1 MDYHAEC
8 CFCDPEEGYSGPDE
22 PPLHSIHAPNRIRPS
37 SYRALRSAVSSL
49 ARIDDF
55 FCEKIGSGF
64 FSEVFKV
71 QHRITGQVMALKM
84 NTLASNKANM
94 LREVQLMNRLCHP
107 NILRFLGVCVH
118 EGQLHA
124 LTEYINGGNLEQLL
138 DSDLYLSW
146 GVRIGLSQ
154 DIARGL
160 QYLHSKGIFH
170 RDLTSKNCLVRCDN
184 GVFTA
189 VVGDFG
195 LAEKIPDYSDGV
207 EKQPLAIVGSPYWM
221 APEVLRGELYNEKV
235 DVFAY
240 GIILCEI
247 IARIEADP
255 DFLPRTEDFGLDVD
269 AFENMAGDCP
279 PTFFSLAVTCCNMSA
294 ERRPSF
300 SDIVLSLEAMETGE
314 ETEKPVAL
322 EPVAV
327 DVSPY
332 RRRSSPCH
340 LRDCI
345 QQRQGLARSQ
355 SDMLPPATLTPP
367 FHGTPVRVNPFSLR
381 QDLNG
386 GRCKLLDTPSKS
398 VISLTFTLPALCNP
412 CTSPHLL
419 RGTLGMRAPP
429 RRCQSLPCT
438 PELSRTVATPRD
450 SDVKEEENN
459 EDVRVAV
466 NEKGTGEEVEGNNRT
481 KTRVSEQVE
490 ESLHMN
496 ISENTEMLK
505 EKEGMGEDSGLPVEL
520 EMVSL
525 ERLEEEDEEEEEGES
540 LCITEP
546 MDCTKSP
553 EQGQGVLESTP
564 GRPLITSYTCSTLE
578 TNSWQ
583 LPISNGPPSLPPLP
597 RLDNNNSSAH
607 VIGQQVQWGGGGRA
621 NGYSGAQV
629 LSSEPGVPCEQDE
642 VIFCTGCC
650 LVGLSLPSVCLR
662 GSAAVPA
669 PRRRAS
675 LPRQRPYRNLNS
687 TITGTSSIS
696 SSTAATANKVL
707 LCRGTN
713 GLVVAGPPVPCDPGR
728 SLPEA
733 QT

>member
-1 MDYHAEC
+1 MKAYLDRSKRSTMDYHAEC
-8 CFCDPEEGYSGPDE
+8 CFCDAEDTHGGLDE

-84 NTLASNKANM
+84 NTLTSNKANM

-146 GVRIGLSQ
+146 GVRTGLSL

-195 LAEKIPDYSDGV
+195 LAEKIPNYSDGV

-221 APEVLRGELYNEKV
+221 APEVLRGELYDEKV

-269 AFENMAGDCP
+269 AFENMVGDCP
-279 PTFFSLAVTCCNMSA
+279 PALFSLAVTCCNVM
-294 ERRPSF
+294 EVRLNCLRPLIAILRSCPGSIRLLCMCHLCF
-300 SDIVLSLEAMETGE
+300 FYS
-314 ETEKPVAL
+314 
-322 EPVAV
+322 EPVA

-340 LRDCI
+340 PGDRCQL
-345 QQRQGLARSQ
+345 RQGLARSQ
-355 SDMLPPATLTPP
+355 SDMIPPTILTPP
-367 FHGTPVRVNPFSLR
+367 LFGTPARVNPFSLR

-398 VISLTFTLPALCNP
+398 VISLTFTLPALRDP
-412 CTSPHLL
+412 CASPHIL
-419 RGTLGMRAPP
+419 RGTPGMRAPP

-438 PELSRTVATPRD
+438 PEISRSVALPRD
-450 SDVKEEENN
+450 MVGKEGEK
-459 EDVRVAV
+459 DDDTRVAV
-466 NEKGTGEEVEGNNRT
+466 IEGE
-481 KTRVSEQVE
+481 
-490 ESLHMN
+490 
-496 ISENTEMLK
+496 
-505 EKEGMGEDSGLPVEL
+505 MGEDVEDDTKRKTK
-520 EMVSL
+520 VSETVE
-525 ERLEEEDEEEEEGES
+525 ERLQAGDTLDRSPVHRRATLRDRQPSTLTFTPTDNLESPINLNMFLDCVGGSWKTQREPTLHEENMETPRRKI
-540 LCITEP
+540 L
-546 MDCTKSP
+546 
-553 EQGQGVLESTP
+553 GVL
-564 GRPLITSYTCSTLE
+564 
-578 TNSWQ
+578 
-583 LPISNGPPSLPPLP
+583 
-597 RLDNNNSSAH
+597 
-607 VIGQQVQWGGGGRA
+607 
-621 NGYSGAQV
+621 
-629 LSSEPGVPCEQDE
+629 
-642 VIFCTGCC
+642 TGTRTGN
-650 LVGLSLPSVCLR
+650 LL
-662 GSAAVPA
+662 AA
-669 PRRRAS
+669 
-675 LPRQRPYRNLNS
+675 RQR
-687 TITGTSSIS
+687 
-696 SSTAATANKVL
+696 
-707 LCRGTN
+707 C
-713 GLVVAGPPVPCDPGR
+713 
-728 SLPEA
+728 
-733 QT
+733 

>member
-1 MDYHAEC
+1 MDRHADC
-8 CFCDPEEGYSGPDE
+8 CPCDPEEMDGGLDE
-22 PPLHSIHAPNRIRPS
+22 PLLHGIHATNRMRPS

-124 LTEYINGGNLEQLL
+124 LTEYINGGSLEQLL

-146 GVRIGLSQ
+146 GIRMGLSL

-160 QYLHSKGIFH
+160 QYLHNKGIFH

-207 EKQPLAIVGSPYWM
+207 ERQPLAVVGSPYWM
-221 APEVLRGELYNEKV
+221 APEVLRGELYDEKV

-247 IARIEADP
+247 IARVEADP
-255 DFLPRTEDFGLDVD
+255 DFLPRTEDFGLDVE
-269 AFENMAGDCP
+269 AFENMVGDCP
-279 PTFFSLAVTCCNMSA
+279 PAFFNLAVTCCNMSA
-294 ERRPSF
+294 AERPSF
-300 SDIVLSLEAMETGE
+300 SGIVFTLEEMEKE
-314 ETEKPVAL
+314 EVQREKPITL
-322 EPVAV
+322 ETLAIE
-327 DVSPY
+327 VSPY
-332 RRRSSPCH
+332 RHRSSPCRPGEH
-340 LRDCI
+340 I
-345 QQRQGLARSQ
+345 QQQQQLSRSQ
-355 SDMLPPATLTPP
+355 SDMLTPVTLIPSVL
-367 FHGTPVRVNPFSLR
+367 GTPVRVNPFSLR
-381 QDLNG
+381 RDLNG

-398 VISLTFTLPALCNP
+398 VISLTFTLPAPHDP
-412 CTSPHLL
+412 CTSPNL
-419 RGTLGMRAPP
+419 RTGTSGKARAPP

-438 PELSRTVATPRD
+438 PELGRPIPLLRD
-450 SDVKEEENN
+450 NDVKEEIDEVSKVEMEDDVL
-459 EDVRVAV
+459 EDVCQR
-466 NEKGTGEEVEGNNRT
+466 GILVEGRDVA
-481 KTRVSEQVE
+481 KRLEVG
-490 ESLHMN
+490 
-496 ISENTEMLK
+496 
-505 EKEGMGEDSGLPVEL
+505 EKLEDSGFPLEL

-525 ERLEEEDEEEEEGES
+525 ERLEEEEVEREQEEGE
-540 LCITEP
+540 CQAEP

-553 EQGQGVLESTP
+553 EPADGGSTSTP
-564 GRPLITSYTCSTLE
+564 ARSLLTSTTVCSVR
-578 TNSWQ
+578 TNGWS
-583 LPISNGPPSLPPLP
+583 LPVSNGPALLPPLP
-597 RLDNNNSSAH
+597 QLDNNNGSPG
-607 VIGQQVQWGGGGRA
+607 VVGRQVQWGRGGRA
-621 NGYSGAQV
+621 NGYHGAH
-629 LSSEPGVPCEQDE
+629 LLASEPPGSSEQED
-642 VIFCTGCC
+642 VISCPGCC

-662 GSAAVPA
+662 GSAAMP
-669 PRRRAS
+669 PSRRRTS
-675 LPRQRPYRNLNS
+675 LSWQRQYRNFSGTVTGGGAS
-687 TITGTSSIS
+687 TSTTA
-696 SSTAATANKVL
+696 TAATKTL
-707 LCRGTN
+707 LCRSMN
-713 GLVVAGPPVPCDPGR
+713 GLAAAPPSAPCEPG
-728 SLPEA
+728 LPLPGA

>member
-8 CFCDPEEGYSGPDE
+8 CLCDPEEGHGGPDE
-22 PPLHSIHAPNRIRPS
+22 PPLHNIHAPNRIRPS

-146 GVRIGLSQ
+146 GVRILLSL

-207 EKQPLAIVGSPYWM
+207 GKQPLAIVGSPYWM

-255 DFLPRTEDFGLDVD
+255 DFLPRTEDFGLDVGT
-269 AFENMAGDCP
+269 FESLVGDCP
-279 PTFFSLAVTCCNMSA
+279 PAFLSLAVTCCNMSA

-300 SDIVLSLEAMETGE
+300 SDIVFTLEGMEQE
-314 ETEKPVAL
+314 EEGVATTAL
-322 EPVAV
+322 EPVAA

-340 LRDCI
+340 PVDHA
-345 QQRQGLARSQ
+345 QHRQGLARSQ
-355 SDMLPPATLTPP
+355 SDMLPPATLTSP
-367 FHGTPVRVNPFSLR
+367 FLCTPARVNPFSLR
-381 QDLNG
+381 HDLNG

-398 VISLTFTLPALCNP
+398 VISLTFTLPALQDP
-412 CTSPHLL
+412 CASPHPL
-419 RGTLGMRAPP
+419 RGMPGALALP
-429 RRCQSLPCT
+429 RRCRSLPCT
-438 PELSRTVATPRD
+438 PELNRTVASSREAEGKGKEALGSGTAGD
-450 SDVKEEENN
+450 EEES
-459 EDVRVAV
+459 R
-466 NEKGTGEEVEGNNRT
+466 TEEEHQ
-481 KTRVSEQVE
+481 ELAE
-490 ESLHMN
+490 EADGS
-496 ISENTEMLK
+496 
-505 EKEGMGEDSGLPVEL
+505 GGDSVLAKL

-525 ERLEEEDEEEEEGES
+525 ERLEEEEEEEEERIR
-540 LCITEP
+540 LTEP

-553 EQGQGVLESTP
+553 EATDGLVGPPRIASSN
-564 GRPLITSYTCSTLE
+564 G
-578 TNSWQ
+578 WQ

-597 RLDNNNSSAH
+597 RLDNNNGSALA
-607 VIGQQVQWGGGGRA
+607 IGQQWGGRGLV
-621 NGYSGAQV
+621 NGYNGGQARHADPNGTSD
-629 LSSEPGVPCEQDE
+629 QDD
-642 VIFCTGCC
+642 VISCPSCC
-650 LVGLSLPSVCLR
+650 LVGLSFPSVCLR
-662 GSAAVPA
+662 GSPAIPA

-675 LPRQRPYRNLNS
+675 LPRQRPYRNLNGP
-687 TITGTSSIS
+687 ITAGGAS
-696 SSTAATANKVL
+696 SSTAATKAQLCCSAN
-707 LCRGTN
+707 RPMA
-713 GLVVAGPPVPCDPGR
+713 AGPSAPREPGR

>member
-8 CFCDPEEGYSGPDE
+8 CLCDAEDIHGGPDE

-146 GVRIGLSQ
+146 GVRIGLSL

-184 GVFTA
+184 GMFTG

-195 LAEKIPDYSDGV
+195 LSEKIPDYSDGV

-221 APEVLRGELYNEKV
+221 APEVLRGEVYNEKV

-269 AFENMAGDCP
+269 AFEHMVGDCP
-279 PTFFSLAVTCCNMSA
+279 PAFFSLAVTCCNMSA
-294 ERRPSF
+294 VRRPTF
-300 SDIVLSLEAMETGE
+300 ADLVFTLESMETE
-314 ETEKPVAL
+314 EEREKLIAL
-322 EPVAV
+322 EPMVV

-340 LRDCI
+340 HGDRS
-345 QQRQGLARSQ
+345 QQRLGLARSQ

-367 FHGTPVRVNPFSLR
+367 LLGTPVRVNPFSLR

-398 VISLTFTLPALCNP
+398 VISLTFTLPALRDP
-412 CTSPHLL
+412 CASPHL
-419 RGTLGMRAPP
+419 RGTQRIRAPH

-438 PELSRTVATPRD
+438 PELGRTVALTRYAEG
-450 SDVKEEENN
+450 KEEEEV
-459 EDVRVAV
+459 EDIRLAANIGGAV
-466 NEKGTGEEVEGNNRT
+466 EDNQNKETELLENVDKRLQVEFIDINEKRE
-481 KTRVSEQVE
+481 
-490 ESLHMN
+490 L
-496 ISENTEMLK
+496 LK
-505 EKEGMGEDSGLPVEL
+505 EEERLEQDSGLPVDL

-525 ERLEEEDEEEEEGES
+525 ERLEEEEEGEES
-540 LCITEP
+540 VCLTEP

-553 EQGQGVLESTP
+553 EPAEGVLDSTS
-564 GRPLITSYTCSTLE
+564 GRPRPGSSSLR
-578 TNSWQ
+578 TNGWQ

-597 RLDNNNSSAH
+597 RLDNNNGSGL

-629 LSSEPGVPCEQDE
+629 LPSDPSGPSEQDE
-642 VIFCTGCC
+642 VISCPGCC
-650 LVGLSLPSVCLR
+650 LVGLSFPSVCLR
-662 GSAAVPA
+662 GTAALPT

-675 LPRQRPYRNLNS
+675 LPRQRPYRNLNG
-687 TITGTSSIS
+687 TITGGSTFSPT
-696 SSTAATANKVL
+696 TAATATKAL
-707 LCRGTN
+707 LCRSTN
-713 GLVVAGPPVPCDPGR
+713 GLVVAGSSVPCEPGR

>member
-8 CFCDPEEGYSGPDE
+8 CLCDPEEGHGDPDE
-22 PPLHSIHAPNRIRPS
+22 PPLHSIHAPNRMRPS

-146 GVRIGLSQ
+146 GVRMGLSL

-160 QYLHSKGIFH
+160 KYLHSKGIFH

-195 LAEKIPDYSDGV
+195 LAEKIPDYSDCV

-221 APEVLRGELYNEKV
+221 APEVLRGELYDEKV

-255 DFLPRTEDFGLDVD
+255 DFLPRTEDFGLDVG
-269 AFENMAGDCP
+269 AFENLVGDCP
-279 PTFFSLAVTCCNMSA
+279 PVFFSLAVTCCNMSA

-300 SDIVLSLEAMETGE
+300 SDIVFTLESIEQE
-314 ETEKPVAL
+314 EDAEKPIAL
-322 EPVAV
+322 ELVAV
-327 DVSPY
+327 NVSPY
-332 RRRSSPCH
+332 RRLSSPGQPGD
-340 LRDCI
+340 RS

-355 SDMLPPATLTPP
+355 SDMLPPTTLTHPLL
-367 FHGTPVRVNPFSLR
+367 GTPARVNPFSLR

-398 VISLTFTLPALCNP
+398 VISLTFTLPALCDP
-412 CTSPHLL
+412 CASPHLL
-419 RGTLGMRAPP
+419 RGMPGSRAPP

-438 PELSRTVATPRD
+438 PELSRTVALPRD
-450 SDVKEEENN
+450 TGRMEEEKF
-459 EDVRVAV
+459 EAVRVGV
-466 NEKGTGEEVEGNNRT
+466 VTGRTGEDEDYSMRKKTSEKDERVQVDPLKVTENR
-481 KTRVSEQVE
+481 E
-490 ESLHMN
+490 L
-496 ISENTEMLK
+496 LK
-505 EKEGMGEDSGLPVEL
+505 DGGGVGQDSGSSVGL
-520 EMVSL
+520 ETVSL
-525 ERLEEEDEEEEEGES
+525 ERLEEEEEDEES
-540 LCITEP
+540 VCLTEP

-553 EQGQGVLESTP
+553 EPAEGALESTP
-564 GRPLITSYTCSTLE
+564 GRALLTSTSSSLLR
-578 TNSWQ
+578 TNGWR

-597 RLDNNNSSAH
+597 RLDNNNGSAA
-607 VIGQQVQWGGGGRA
+607 VIGQQVQWGGGGCS
-621 NGYSGAQV
+621 NGYSQAQV
-629 LSSEPGVPCEQDE
+629 LSSEVSGPSEPDE
-642 VIFCTGCC
+642 VISCPGCC
-650 LVGLSLPSVCLR
+650 LVGLSFPSVCLR
-662 GSAAVPA
+662 GLAAVPT

-675 LPRQRPYRNLNS
+675 LPRQRPFQNLNG
-687 TITGTSSIS
+687 TITGGSA
-696 SSTAATANKVL
+696 SSTTAAATATKAL
-707 LCRGTN
+707 LCRSSN
-713 GLVVAGPPVPCDPGR
+713 GLVVAGPSVTCEPSR

>member
-8 CFCDPEEGYSGPDE
+8 CFCDPEEGHGDE

-146 GVRIGLSQ
+146 CVRIGLSL

-160 QYLHSKGIFH
+160 QYLHNKGIFH

-207 EKQPLAIVGSPYWM
+207 VKQPLAIVGSPYWM
-221 APEVLRGELYNEKV
+221 APEVLRGELYDEKV

-255 DFLPRTEDFGLDVD
+255 DFLPRTEDFGLDVE
-269 AFENMAGDCP
+269 AFENMVGDCP
-279 PTFFSLAVTCCNMSA
+279 AAFFSLAVTCCNMIA

-300 SDIVLSLEAMETGE
+300 SEIVFILEGMERDE
-314 ETEKPVAL
+314 EREKPIAL

-332 RRRSSPCH
+332 RRCSSPCH
-340 LRDCI
+340 PGDRS

-367 FHGTPVRVNPFSLR
+367 LLGTPARVNPFSLR

-398 VISLTFTLPALCNP
+398 VISLTLTLPALRDP
-412 CTSPHLL
+412 CSSPHIL
-419 RGTLGMRAPP
+419 RGMPGTRTLP
-429 RRCQSLPCT
+429 RRCRSLPCT
-438 PELSRTVATPRD
+438 PELSRTVALSRD
-450 SDVKEEENN
+450 TEGKEDEKE
-459 EDVRVAV
+459 EDVRAV
-466 NEKGTGEEVEGNNRT
+466 IRRGIGEVVEDEMRKNTGL
-481 KTRVSEQVE
+481 SERADERLQVE
-490 ESLHMN
+490 QME
-496 ISENTEMLK
+496 ITEKRELLK
-505 EKEGMGEDSGLPVEL
+505 EEDQMGDDSGLPVEL

-525 ERLEEEDEEEEEGES
+525 ERLEEEEEEEEDES
-540 LCITEP
+540 VCLTEP

-553 EQGQGVLESTP
+553 EPAEGVMDCTP
-564 GRPLITSYTCSTLE
+564 GRPLLTSTSSSSLQ
-578 TNSWQ
+578 TNGWR
-583 LPISNGPPSLPPLP
+583 LPISNGPPSLPALP
-597 RLDNNNSSAH
+597 RLDNNNGSAL

-621 NGYSGAQV
+621 NGYSGVQV
-629 LSSEPGVPCEQDE
+629 QSSDPSGPSEQDE
-642 VIFCTGCC
+642 VISCPGCC
-650 LVGLSLPSVCLR
+650 LVGLSFPSVCLR
-662 GSAAVPA
+662 GSAAVPT

-675 LPRQRPYRNLNS
+675 LPRQRPYRNLNG
-687 TITGTSSIS
+687 TITGGSAS
-696 SSTAATANKVL
+696 SSTTAATATKAL
-707 LCRGTN
+707 LCRSTN
-713 GLVVAGPPVPCDPGR
+713 GLVVGGPTVPCEPGR

>member
-8 CFCDPEEGYSGPDE
+8 CFCDPEEGLGGPDE

-146 GVRIGLSQ
+146 AVRIRLSL

-170 RDLTSKNCLVRCDN
+170 RDLTSKNCLVRCEN
-184 GVFTA
+184 GTFTA

-195 LAEKIPDYSDGV
+195 LAEKIPDYSDCVG
-207 EKQPLAIVGSPYWM
+207 KQPLAIVGSPYWM

-269 AFENMAGDCP
+269 AFENMVGDCP
-279 PTFFSLAVTCCNMSA
+279 AAFFSLAVTCCNMSA

-300 SDIVLSLEAMETGE
+300 ADIVFTLEGMNSE
-314 ETEKPVAL
+314 EEGEKPIAL
-322 EPVAV
+322 EPVAA

-340 LRDCI
+340 LSDHS
-345 QQRQGLARSQ
+345 QLRQGLARSQ
-355 SDMLPPATLTPP
+355 SDVLPPATLTPP
-367 FHGTPVRVNPFSLR
+367 LLGTPARVNPFSLR

-398 VISLTFTLPALCNP
+398 VISLTFTLPALRDP
-412 CTSPHLL
+412 CASPHLL
-419 RGTLGMRAPP
+419 RGIPMTRTLP

-438 PELSRTVATPRD
+438 PELCRTGASLKD
-450 SDVKEEENN
+450 S
-459 EDVRVAV
+459 
-466 NEKGTGEEVEGNNRT
+466 EGNENDEDPGLTVMNLGADLDDMKKKKSSVVEKLDERLQLEHMEIT
-481 KTRVSEQVE
+481 EKTE
-490 ESLHMN
+490 LLM
-496 ISENTEMLK
+496 
-505 EKEGMGEDSGLPVEL
+505 EDSGLAEDSGFPVEL

-525 ERLEEEDEEEEEGES
+525 ERLEEADEEEDEEEGVC
-540 LCITEP
+540 LTEP

-553 EQGQGVLESTP
+553 EPAEQVLDSAPRRPTLTSTSSSS
-564 GRPLITSYTCSTLE
+564 LQ
-578 TNSWQ
+578 TNGWR

-597 RLDNNNSSAH
+597 RLDNNNGSGL
-607 VIGQQVQWGGGGRA
+607 VIGHQVQWGGGGLA

-629 LSSEPGVPCEQDE
+629 FSSDPSGPSDQDD
-642 VIFCTGCC
+642 VVSCPSCC

-662 GSAAVPA
+662 GSAAVPT
-669 PRRRAS
+669 PRRRVS
-675 LPRQRPYRNLNS
+675 LPRQRPYRNLNGP
-687 TITGTSSIS
+687 ITGGSTSSS
-696 SSTAATANKVL
+696 AAAAAATKAL
-707 LCRGTN
+707 LCHSTN
-713 GLVVAGPPVPCDPGR
+713 GLGVSGPPVPCEPAR

>member
-1 MDYHAEC
+1 MDYHTEC
-8 CFCDPEEGYSGPDE
+8 CFCDPEEGTDE

-146 GVRIGLSQ
+146 GVRICLSL

-184 GVFTA
+184 GMFTA

-207 EKQPLAIVGSPYWM
+207 VKQPLAIVGSPYWM

-269 AFENMAGDCP
+269 AFENMVGDCP
-279 PTFFSLAVTCCNMSA
+279 PAFFSLAVTCCNMSA

-300 SDIVLSLEAMETGE
+300 SDIVFTLEGMDRE
-314 ETEKPVAL
+314 EDEEKPIAL

-332 RRRSSPCH
+332 RHRNSPCH
-340 LRDCI
+340 PSDHSH
-345 QQRQGLARSQ
+345 QRQGLARSQ

-367 FHGTPVRVNPFSLR
+367 LLGTPARVNPFSLR

-398 VISLTFTLPALCNP
+398 VISLTFTLPALRDP
-412 CTSPHLL
+412 CASPHLH
-419 RGTLGMRAPP
+419 RGMPGTRALP

-438 PELSRTVATPRD
+438 PELSRTVALSRD
-450 SDVKEEENN
+450 TEGREEEKD
-459 EDVRVAV
+459 EDVRVLAI
-466 NEKGTGEEVEGNNRT
+466 NGGTGDGEDIDDNVRK
-481 KTRVSEQVE
+481 KTGVSEKVDERLQVE
-490 ESLHMN
+490 HME
-496 ISENTEMLK
+496 ITEKRGLLK
-505 EKEGMGEDSGLPVEL
+505 EEDGMGEDSGLPVGL

-525 ERLEEEDEEEEEGES
+525 ERLEEEEES
-540 LCITEP
+540 VCLTEP

-553 EQGQGVLESTP
+553 EPAEGLLNSTP
-564 GRPLITSYTCSTLE
+564 GRPMFTSTSSSSLQ
-578 TNSWQ
+578 TNGWR

-597 RLDNNNSSAH
+597 RLDNNNGSAL

-621 NGYSGAQV
+621 NGYNGAQV
-629 LSSEPGVPCEQDE
+629 LSSDPGGPSEQDE
-642 VIFCTGCC
+642 VISCPGCC
-650 LVGLSLPSVCLR
+650 LVGLSFPSVCLR
-662 GSAAVPA
+662 GSAAVPT

-675 LPRQRPYRNLNS
+675 LPRQRPYRNLNGP
-687 TITGTSSIS
+687 ITGGNTSSS
-696 SSTAATANKVL
+696 TTAATATKAL
-707 LCRGTN
+707 LCRSTN
-713 GLVVAGPPVPCDPGR
+713 GLAVAGPSVPCEPGR

>member
-8 CFCDPEEGYSGPDE
+8 CFCDPEEGHSGPDE

-146 GVRIGLSQ
+146 CVRIGLSL

-160 QYLHSKGIFH
+160 QYLHNKGIFH

-184 GVFTA
+184 GMFTA

-195 LAEKIPDYSDGV
+195 LAEKIPDYSDGAG
-207 EKQPLAIVGSPYWM
+207 KQPLAIVGSPYWM

-255 DFLPRTEDFGLDVD
+255 DFLPRTEDFGLDVA
-269 AFENMAGDCP
+269 AFESMVGDCP
-279 PTFFSLAVTCCNMSA
+279 AALFSLAVTCCNMSA

-300 SDIVLSLEAMETGE
+300 SDIVFTLEDMERE
-314 ETEKPVAL
+314 EDREKPIAL

-327 DVSPY
+327 EVSPY
-332 RRRSSPCH
+332 RRLSSPCQPAD
-340 LRDCI
+340 RS

-355 SDMLPPATLTPP
+355 SDMLPPATPTPP
-367 FHGTPVRVNPFSLR
+367 LLGTPARVNPFSLR

-398 VISLTFTLPALCNP
+398 VISLTFTLPALRDP
-412 CTSPHLL
+412 CSSPHLL
-419 RGTLGMRAPP
+419 RGIAGTRTLP

-438 PELSRTVATPRD
+438 PELSRTVTSPKD
-450 SDVKEEENN
+450 TEEKEEEVIKRGIG
-459 EDVRVAV
+459 EDVKKDIQ
-466 NEKGTGEEVEGNNRT
+466 EKTGLSVERSQMEQMEITDKRELLEEGGGV
-481 KTRVSEQVE
+481 
-490 ESLHMN
+490 
-496 ISENTEMLK
+496 
-505 EKEGMGEDSGLPVEL
+505 GEDSGLPVVL

-525 ERLEEEDEEEEEGES
+525 ERLEEEEEEGDVC
-540 LCITEP
+540 LTEP

-553 EQGQGVLESTP
+553 EPAEGVNSA
-564 GRPLITSYTCSTLE
+564 GRPLLTSTSSTSLQ
-578 TNSWQ
+578 TNGWR
-583 LPISNGPPSLPPLP
+583 LPISNPLPSLPALP
-597 RLDNNNSSAH
+597 RLDNNNSSGL
-607 VIGQQVQWGGGGRA
+607 VIGQQVQWGRGGRA
-621 NGYSGAQV
+621 NGYSVTQV
-629 LSSEPGVPCEQDE
+629 QPSDPSDPSEQDE
-642 VIFCTGCC
+642 VISCPGCC
-650 LVGLSLPSVCLR
+650 LVGLSFPSVCLR

-675 LPRQRPYRNLNS
+675 LPRQRPYRNLNG
-687 TITGTSSIS
+687 TITGGSASL
-696 SSTAATANKVL
+696 STTGATATKAL
-707 LCRGTN
+707 LCRSTN
-713 GLVVAGPPVPCDPGR
+713 GLVMGGPSVPCEPGR